1 MNEFI
6 IQIDNISKNLPMAR
20 HNTAADKKL
29 PEDLPQELWAA
40 DRVWVCGGGHA
51 PPLSPLY
58 DGPNAVLQ
66 RSLRHF
72 RLQLGDREDNVS
84 TSRLKPCTGGATI
97 PKAAPPPRSRPC
109 REQPAAAMP
118 PKGVRF
124 NLAPTPPPAAA
135 DPGTVVPGKPAR
147 FFARPGEESLSRYSQ
162 RNRGPPAWQQ
172 DYTFFAASRNQEA
185 GGSSVGT
192 LRRVAYTPLH
202 ITSPARDTQYCATS
216 PEPFL
221 SAVFSIHNVHMYTL
235 NKISILLLLVLIT
248 SYCVGLFT
256 N

>member
-40 DRVWVCGGGHA
+40 DRVWVCRGGHA

-97 PKAAPPPRSRPC
+97 PKATPA
-109 REQPAAAMP
+109 QPA
-118 PKGVRF
+118 
-124 NLAPTPPPAAA
+124 L
-135 DPGTVVPGKPAR
+135 PGTAR
-147 FFARPGEESLSRYSQ
+147 GRNAAQGRPLQ
-162 RNRGPPAWQQ
+162 PC
-172 DYTFFAASRNQEA
+172 THTTAS
-185 GGSSVGT
+185 GS
-192 LRRVAYTPLH
+192 
-202 ITSPARDTQYCATS
+202 
-216 PEPFL
+216 
-221 SAVFSIHNVHMYTL
+221 
-235 NKISILLLLVLIT
+235 
-248 SYCVGLFT
+248 
-256 N
+256 